1 MEELRK
7 QIEYTKAYMIKINE
21 RTKPKKVIKRG
32 KSGNQIIK
40 ERKEAE
46 RQEHIRKNKEFKE
59 NMTREEKK
67 RYIIEYYTKIRKR
80 TRN

>member
-1 MEELRK
+1 M
-7 QIEYTKAYMIKINE
+7 YF
-21 RTKPKKVIKRG
+21 KKVIKRG

-80 TRN
+80 TK

>member
-1 MEELRK
+1 MEELRE

-21 RTKPKKVIKRG
+21 RTKPKKAFVRG

-67 RYIIEYYTKIRKR
+67 RYTLEYYTKIRKR
-80 TRN
+80 TQR